1 MMKNHS
7 LQPPQNRHHDHGFT
21 AERPIRLRG
30 SVLSWPAWKRVLAVL
45 PLCLL
50 LWMGVLW
57 ALAENL
63 A

>member
-1 MMKNHS
+1 MTNHS
-7 LQPPQNRHHDHGFT
+7 LRPHQHRHRHHHGLP

-50 LWMGVLW
+50 LWLGVMW